1 MTEPRHAPGS
11 LESSI
16 HAFVEGLHHAPWF
29 GALGEPLTPSEIAD
43 AEAHLGGLGFD
54 GIVIEGITDW
64 PDARTATLHPQRD
77 NRWRDAAQREAKAL
91 RLDAN
96 SAHGAESVLSELSH
110 VEEAATALMLELAT
124 AAALDRGIKDESL
137 TGAAARAATEAAYQ
151 AALALAAGAPASH
164 PFRLK
169 LNLFECGRWPLALI
183 GNHFFL
189 F

>member
-1 MTEPRHAPGS
+1 MTDSRSAPGS

-29 GALGEPLTPSEIAD
+29 SALGEPLTPSEIAD

-54 GIVIEGITDW
+54 GIAIEGVTDW
-64 PDARTATLHPQRD
+64 PDARTATLHPERD
-77 NRWRDAAQREAKAL
+77 NRWRDAAQREGEAL
-91 RLDAN
+91 LLDAN
-96 SAHGAESVLSELSH
+96 SAHGTESVLSELSH
-110 VEEAATALMLELAT
+110 VEEAAVALLSDLAT
-124 AAALDRGIKDESL
+124 AAALDRGIQDESL
-137 TGAAARAATEAAYQ
+137 AGAAARAATEAAYQ
-151 AALALAAGAPASH
+151 GALALAAGAPARH

-183 GNHFFL
+183 GNHFCL